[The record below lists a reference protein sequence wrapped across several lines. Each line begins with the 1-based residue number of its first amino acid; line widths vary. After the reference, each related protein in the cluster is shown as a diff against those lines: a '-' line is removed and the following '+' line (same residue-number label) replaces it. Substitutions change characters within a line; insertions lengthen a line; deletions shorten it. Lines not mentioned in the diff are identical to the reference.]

1 MGTCGGNRGLP
12 CAEKDIASEL
22 AGSWAPKA
30 NNNVLCYVGQLYN
43 TSKMDMAQGA

>member
-12 CAEKDIASEL
+12 CAENDIASEL
-22 AGSWAPKA
+22 AGSWAPKED
-30 NNNVLCYVGQLYN
+30 NNVLHCAGQLCN